1 MRNKRGYL
9 GDLQGFI
16 NLDSLVDIVSNN
28 VGILIIL
35 AVFMAMFSL
44 LEKSE
49 QVPTTEQSIEN
60 IEKLKIPWSHVSQK
74 NNLLLLLR
82 NDRLL
87 FFDRALV
94 YQRLK
99 KYLSGSDPLP
109 TNISLDQYSIELTAG
124 GGHAHCLEFF
134 PSPGAGQ
141 WRHQVSQ
148 HNGLMQTLMKK
159 YPTEEN
165 YFFFWVDPDSFDLFR
180 EIRKSLWEKRFE
192 VGWKPVRIESPLR
205 YCSGDDQTRR
215 FQPQ

>member
-1 MRNKRGYL
+1 MYRKRGL
-9 GDLQGFI
+9 NGDFHNIL

-28 VGILIIL
+28 VGILVIL

-44 LEKSE
+44 LEINE
-49 QVPTTEQSIEN
+49 QVISKTQSTEN

-74 NNLLLLLR
+74 NILLIFLR
-82 NDRLL
+82 SNRLL
-87 FFDRALV
+87 YLDRTLV

-99 KYLSGSDPLP
+99 KYLSGIEPLP
-109 TNISLDQYSIELTAG
+109 KHVNLDQFSIELTVG
-124 GGHAHCLEFF
+124 GGHAHCLKFL
-134 PSPGAGQ
+134 PSPRAGQ
-141 WRHQVSQ
+141 WWHQVSQ

>member
-60 IEKLKIPWSHVSQK
+60 IEKQTIPWSHVSQK

-134 PSPGAGQ
+134 PSPRAGQ
-141 WRHQVSQ
+141 WWHQVSQ

>member
-99 KYLSGSDPLP
+99 KYLSGSAPLP

-134 PSPGAGQ
+134 PSPRAGQ
-141 WRHQVSQ
+141 WWHQVSQ

>member
-9 GDLQGFI
+9 GDLQGFL

-134 PSPGAGQ
+134 PSPRAGQ
-141 WRHQVSQ
+141 WWHQVSQ

-180 EIRKSLWEKRFE
+180 EIRKSVWENRFE

>member
-134 PSPGAGQ
+134 PSPRAGQ
-141 WRHQVSQ
+141 WWHQVSQ

-180 EIRKSLWEKRFE
+180 QIRESLWEKRFE

>member
-9 GDLQGFI
+9 GELQGFL

-28 VGILIIL
+28 VGILVIL

-44 LEKSE
+44 LEKNE
-49 QVPTTEQSIEN
+49 QVPTTEQSIQN

-134 PSPGAGQ
+134 PSPRAGQ
-141 WRHQVSQ
+141 WWHQVSQ

>member
-9 GDLQGFI
+9 GELQGFL

-28 VGILIIL
+28 VGILVIL

-94 YQRLK
+94 YKRLK

-134 PSPGAGQ
+134 PSPRAGQ
-141 WRHQVSQ
+141 WWHQVSQ

>member
-1 MRNKRGYL
+1 MRYKRGYL

-28 VGILIIL
+28 VGILVIL

-134 PSPGAGQ
+134 PSPRAGQ
-141 WRHQVSQ
+141 WWHQVSQ